1 MQDFLHSTMPNQKSL
16 KRFLFLRHKYIS
28 QKNFVYF
35 LCILVGLLVGLASV
49 VLKNITYAIQAGL
62 EEGLIISQNQLYFIL
77 PVIGLLLVYL
87 FKKYFIRKELVP
99 SIPPFI
105 KRAIPS
111 LLYSLLRQK
120 GLLSYKLIYH
130 PLIMAPITVGFG
142 GSVGLLGPAITSG
155 SALSSNLSRLLRV
168 DRKTRTLLIACATAG
183 AMASMFKSPI
193 AGIVF
198 AIEVFSLD
206 LAFASL
212 LPLLIA
218 SICSI
223 LTSYFFLGGDV
234 LFNFTVSDVFEIEDT
249 PFFII
254 LGMGTGIAS
263 LYFTKIYFAIYAF
276 FDRFKTR
283 FAKLLVGG
291 IAIGIMLYF
300 IPPLH
305 GEGLSFTRDLFTGD
319 YLNALGSNPFDAYL
333 DNVWIVIILLLGFTV
348 FKVVAMTTTFAAGG
362 VGGVIVPTMVMGS
375 ALGNVVAKILNNCG
389 LGFHVSEA
397 NFTLVGMAGL
407 IAGVIHAPLT
417 AIFLIAEITGG
428 YALFLP
434 LMITVAISY
443 MITKNYMEH
452 TIYTRELAERGDLL
466 THDRD
471 QNVLTLMRLENVIER
486 NFIILHP
493 KMTFGE
499 MLHEGVSKS
508 TRNIF
513 PVTDAENRFL
523 GIILL
528 DDIRELLFDQKLYDT
543 TFVEDYIHNPPDL
556 IIFEQDNMQTV
567 MNKFQNSGVW
577 NLPVIKNGKYNG
589 FVSKSKLLT
598 AYRRHLVNFNK

>member
-1 MQDFLHSTMPNQKSL
+1 MPNQKSL
-16 KRFLFLRHKYIS
+16 KRFLTLRYKYIS
-28 QKNFVYF
+28 QKNFVYI

-77 PVIGLLLVYL
+77 PVIGLFIVYL
-87 FKKYFIRKELVP
+87 FKKYFVSHELVP

-155 SALSSNLSRLLRV
+155 SALSSNLGRLLRV
-168 DRKTRTLLIACATAG
+168 DQKTRTLLIACATAG

-223 LTSYFFLGGDV
+223 LTSYFFLGEDV
-234 LFNFTVSDVFEIEDT
+234 LFNFTISDKFAIEDT
-249 PFFII
+249 PYYII

-263 LYFTKIYFAIYAF
+263 LYFTRIYFAIYAF
-276 FDRFKTR
+276 FDRFKTH
-283 FAKLLVGG
+283 FVKLLVGG
-291 IAIGIMLYF
+291 MAIGIMLYF

-305 GEGLSFTRDLFTGD
+305 GEGLSFTRDLFDGN
-319 YLNALGSNPFDAYL
+319 YLNALGSNPFDAYI
-333 DNVWIVIILLLGFTV
+333 DNIWIVIILLLGFTL
-348 FKVVAMTTTFAAGG
+348 FKVIAMTTTFAAGG

-375 ALGNVVAKILNNCG
+375 ALGNVVAKTLNHCG
-389 LGFHVSEA
+389 LGLYVSEA

-428 YALFLP
+428 YELFLP

-486 NFIILHP
+486 NFITLSP

-508 TRNIF
+508 TRNFF
-513 PVTDAENRFL
+513 PVTDSENRFL
-523 GIILL
+523 GVILL

-556 IIFEQDNMQTV
+556 IIFEQDTMQTV
-567 MNKFQNSGVW
+567 MQKFQDADVW
-577 NLPVIKNGKYNG
+577 NLPVIKNGKYDG

-598 AYRRHLVNFNK
+598 AYRRLLVNYNK